1 MPKATNDEFLKEFDR
16 FGQPVGLTYKN
27 NPSYNTSIGG
37 VMTMLTFFIFM
48 TWLAMEVIDVYM
60 PPGKHTVKSSLG
72 VTQKLNSSWPLE
84 SLSQSDFF
92 VAYSLK
98 AVENSKLANDTE
110 STLDQYF
117 QGLWLQREDGI
128 VTRVWPGVPCHKLY
142 DQYEVSMMF
151 WE

>member
-1 MPKATNDEFLKEFDR
+1 M
-16 FGQPVGLTYKN
+16 
-27 NPSYNTSIGG
+27 
-37 VMTMLTFFIFM
+37 
-48 TWLAMEVIDVYM
+48 
-60 PPGKHTVKSSLG
+60 
-72 VTQKLNSSWPLE
+72 
-84 SLSQSDFF
+84 
-92 VAYSLK
+92 
-98 AVENSKLANDTE
+98 ENSKLANDTE